1 MRCPSCG
8 AHNVDAAAW
17 CTQCFERFD
26 VRGDPS
32 QEPAPPQPAAP
43 PLPPG
48 PADPPVVAD
57 TPPPLPGPPPLPPE
71 VAPTTQGRTAQRDI
85 RVDGDRIEWRC
96 ASCEGWNPL
105 ERPDCGGCGSARVGF
120 TPGTATP
127 PAVATT
133 GGAAPLLASALLPGL
148 GHLLVGR
155 PGSGIARLLLWLLW
169 AGGAGAIL
177 VSAGLTGAALVLALA
192 AIGLW
197 ILTLHDLLQLARGRP
212 EVLTGRV
219 LAWSVVVVT
228 TLLVLLA
235 VAGAGGS
242 RT

>member
-1 MRCPSCG
+1 MRCPACG
-8 AHNVDAAAW
+8 AHNAEAAAW
-17 CTQCFERFD
+17 CTQCFERFG

-32 QEPAPPQPAAP
+32 HDPASPHPEPPPPAS
-43 PLPPG
+43 
-48 PADPPVVAD
+48 
-57 TPPPLPGPPPLPPE
+57 PPPLPGPPPLPAE
-71 VAPTTQGRTAQRDI
+71 VAPPTPEAATQRDI

-96 ASCEGWNPL
+96 GSCEGWNPL
-105 ERPDCGGCGSARVGF
+105 ERPDCDACGSARVGF
-120 TPGTATP
+120 TPDTPTAP
-127 PAVATT
+127 VAATT
-133 GGAAPLLASALLPGL
+133 AGGAAPLLASAVLPGL

-155 PGSGIARLLLWLLW
+155 PGPGIARLLLWLLG

-197 ILTLHDLLQLARGRP
+197 ILTLHDLFQLARGGA

-219 LAWSVVVVT
+219 LAWCVVVVT

-235 VAGAGGS
+235 VAGATGA

>member
-1 MRCPSCG
+1 MRCPACG
-8 AHNVDAAAW
+8 AHNVEAAPW
-17 CTQCFERFD
+17 CTQCFERFEAPGEPSRES
-26 VRGDPS
+26 VPPGPDP
-32 QEPAPPQPAAP
+32 PPPPPPPTTVGPPPVPGTP
-43 PLPPG
+43 PLPPQVQ
-48 PADPPVVAD
+48 PP
-57 TPPPLPGPPPLPPE
+57 TE
-71 VAPTTQGRTAQRDI
+71 GRTAQRDI
-85 RVDGDRIEWRC
+85 RVDGDRVEWRC

-105 ERPDCGGCGSARVGF
+105 ERPDCRACGSARVGF
-120 TPGTATP
+120 TPGTAAA

-148 GHLLVGR
+148 GHVLVGR

-177 VSAGLTGAALVLALA
+177 VSAGLSGAALVLGLA
-192 AIGLW
+192 ALGLW
-197 ILTLHDLLQLARGRP
+197 SLTLHDLVQLARGRP

-219 LAWSVVVVT
+219 LAWSVVAVT

-235 VAGAGGS
+235 VAGTGGA